1 MRNFSQGA
9 RHGASIKQGL
19 AQARHTLKRRSS
31 IENCKSLASGRV
43 LQIHASGHATFY
55 LHLSQSLYVAPLAH
69 TTTFNARQSSDA
81 HYGIPSSMPISDCPP
96 GLASYVKR
104 TSQS

>member
-9 RHGASIKQGL
+9 RHGATIKQGL

-31 IENCKSLASGRV
+31 IRNCKSLASGRV
-43 LQIHASGHATFY
+43 LQIHASGYATFY
-55 LHLSQSLYVAPLAH
+55 LYLSSSLFRAPIAY
-69 TTTFNARQSSDA
+69 TTAFNKRQSSEA
-81 HYGIPSSMPISDCPP
+81 HYGIPSCMPISDCPP
-96 GLASYVKR
+96 GLASYVNR